1 MSNNNVPISY
11 LFYEINKL
19 FIDNVRNDV
28 EKLGINPTYR
38 FIFQCLNENK
48 DGLSQVDIC
57 KHVHLKAPSIS
68 LTLQQMENDG
78 LIVREKSSNDSRQTI
93 VKLTEDGIKLD
104 NKLKQIFKKH
114 ENKII
119 SALNKQETNDLLNSI
134 YKIKDSL
141 KGE

>member
-1 MSNNNVPISY
+1 
-11 LFYEINKL
+11 
-19 FIDNVRNDV
+19 
-28 EKLGINPTYR
+28 
-38 FIFQCLNENK
+38 
-48 DGLSQVDIC
+48 
-57 KHVHLKAPSIS
+57 
-68 LTLQQMENDG
+68 MENDG

-114 ENKII
+114 EDKII